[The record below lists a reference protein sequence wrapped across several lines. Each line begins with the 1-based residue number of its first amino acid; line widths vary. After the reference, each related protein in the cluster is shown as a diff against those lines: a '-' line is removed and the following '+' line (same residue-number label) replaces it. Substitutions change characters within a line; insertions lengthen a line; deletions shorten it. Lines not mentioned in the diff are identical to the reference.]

1 MCKDNATFFKGI
13 REGKMDRIGF
23 LGLGTMG
30 LPMAVNMAKAGFQ
43 LTVWNRT
50 PEKAGPVL
58 EAGAVGG

>member
-1 MCKDNATFFKGI
+1 
-13 REGKMDRIGF
+13 MDRIGF

>member
-1 MCKDNATFFKGI
+1 
-13 REGKMDRIGF
+13 MDRIGF

-30 LPMAVNMAKAGFQ
+30 LPMAVNMAKDGFQ

-58 EAGAVGG
+58 AAGPWRPIPQRPFWIGRIRR